1 MGTRPL
7 VLEVLSLCL
16 RPLGMGDFS
25 AFGFFVGWRPSFAL
39 FLVFDN
45 SALTAV
51 ATFASNH
58 RRWSIAGRIVSE
70 SFTDTLEP
78 ARLPP

>member
-1 MGTRPL
+1 MPKVDFRE
-7 VLEVLSLCL
+7 EV
-16 RPLGMGDFS
+16 
-25 AFGFFVGWRPSFAL
+25 ANVAL
-39 FLVFDN
+39 AELLARNNIRYTSDC
-45 SALTAV
+45 SPE
-51 ATFASNH
+51 SNH